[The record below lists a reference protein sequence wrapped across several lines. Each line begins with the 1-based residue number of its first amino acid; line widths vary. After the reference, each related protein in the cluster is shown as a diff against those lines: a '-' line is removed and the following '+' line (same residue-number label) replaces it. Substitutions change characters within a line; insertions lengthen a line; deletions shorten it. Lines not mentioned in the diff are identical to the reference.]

1 MRFALISLML
11 CLASPF
17 AWAASATQ
25 PTTQPAAPPVIVAT
39 TGPVSIPYK
48 LTDTNHLLVRLK
60 INGKGPFNFIV
71 DTGAPVMILRESA
84 GKALGLKPNARGFA
98 TLKQLDIE
106 GGMQL
111 KRVQCL
117 VETPFQIEGMNAIGA
132 SGVDL
137 DGMLGYAVLA
147 RFRMQIDLS
156 KDHMIW
162 TPVDFVPPPYSSS
175 RTTAS
180 REPTDANEANLE
192 SMGGLLKV
200 LGPMIKPAVI
210 APKYRGV
217 LGIELTEDSGVV
229 TVQRV
234 LGDSPADKAGI
245 LPGDKVMSVNQSTV
259 KTISDAQKAMAT
271 TLMGQAANLVIQR
284 DQASLTLHVICS
296 EGL

>member
-1 MRFALISLML
+1 MRLALICLML
-11 CLASPF
+11 CLASPL
-17 AWAASATQ
+17 AWAVPATQ
-25 PTTQPAAPPVIVAT
+25 PATQPAPPVIVAT

-48 LTDTNHLLVRLK
+48 LTDTNHLMVRLK

-84 GKALGLKPNARGFA
+84 AKSIGLKPNARGFA

-106 GGMQL
+106 GGMTL

-117 VETPFQIEGMNAIGA
+117 VETPYQIEGMNAIGA

-147 RFRMQIDLS
+147 RFRLQIDLS

-162 TPVDFVPPPYSSS
+162 TPVDFVPPPYSSA

-180 REPTDANEANLE
+180 REPTDAKEANLE

-217 LGIELTEDSGVV
+217 IGSELTEDGGAV

-245 LPGDKVMSVNQSTV
+245 LPGDKIVSVNRSAV
-259 KTISDAQKAMAT
+259 KTISDAQKAMAA
-271 TLMGQAANLVIQR
+271 TLVGQAANLVIQR
-284 DQASLTLHVICS
+284 DQATLTLHVISS